1 METWNDSL
9 GGTFLWTN
17 SNFCEAI
24 SDVLTPATYSMWKI
38 YMEAV
43 PFQIPGYP
51 LVGVIGGRPYINL
64 SLLVS
69 VGRVLGMKPKAFV
82 QRLENLWGRIPEGV
96 DIPLL
101 PFTTWQLLRLILPNL
116 VKVRMALNV
125 KRGEIQAFIT
135 TCPRWCDAMHL
146 RIRQAATP
154 VELVNL
160 WQTELRPYFGQ
171 AWRMG
176 RAALEANLIRR
187 LKRDLIDLVGAVDAS
202 ALLSSLGGSAFLASL
217 GPLVGISEVARGQ
230 MSREEYL
237 QRYGH
242 RGPHELEV
250 SFPRPAE
257 DPRWF
262 DHQLAMFVKSPVD
275 IEALLEKQRVEFEA
289 AWKRFVQLHPRRT
302 KSIRQRIEQVAAST
316 RLREEARSE
325 ATRVIWVVR
334 EFAIRVSVLVGF
346 EIREDV
352 YFLSLDEMI
361 QVLSGN
367 KASLALVP
375 SRREMHACYSALPP
389 YPAII
394 IGRFDPIEW
403 AADPN
408 RRSDLFDARS
418 PHSRAPEIITG
429 FPGAVGAVEGLV
441 RRLDSPDE
449 GDELEPAKLSS
460 LRRRMW
466 DGRRFS
472 HALQRSS
479 PMWAPRFRMPPS
491 SPANWAS
498 QQSSAAGMPQCACTR
513 VTGCA
518 SMAERALCKS

>member
-82 QRLENLWGRIPEGV
+82 QRLENLWGRISEGV

-187 LKRDLIDLVGAVDAS
+187 LKRDLIDLVGGADSS

-217 GPLVGISEVARGQ
+217 GPLVGIS
-230 MSREEYL
+230 
-237 QRYGH
+237 
-242 RGPHELEV
+242 
-250 SFPRPAE
+250 
-257 DPRWF
+257 
-262 DHQLAMFVKSPVD
+262 
-275 IEALLEKQRVEFEA
+275 
-289 AWKRFVQLHPRRT
+289 
-302 KSIRQRIEQVAAST
+302 
-316 RLREEARSE
+316 
-325 ATRVIWVVR
+325 
-334 EFAIRVSVLVGF
+334 
-346 EIREDV
+346 
-352 YFLSLDEMI
+352 
-361 QVLSGN
+361 
-367 KASLALVP
+367 
-375 SRREMHACYSALPP
+375 
-389 YPAII
+389 
-394 IGRFDPIEW
+394 
-403 AADPN
+403 
-408 RRSDLFDARS
+408 
-418 PHSRAPEIITG
+418 
-429 FPGAVGAVEGLV
+429 
-441 RRLDSPDE
+441 
-449 GDELEPAKLSS
+449 
-460 LRRRMW
+460 
-466 DGRRFS
+466 
-472 HALQRSS
+472 
-479 PMWAPRFRMPPS
+479 
-491 SPANWAS
+491 
-498 QQSSAAGMPQCACTR
+498 
-513 VTGCA
+513 
-518 SMAERALCKS
+518 